1 MASRLNYG
9 KRFRSG
15 AVSTGYHYSQSLHR
29 GLVPKA
35 FLNMAP
41 EDRSWSG
48 VKGAATWAAMKST
61 CYLGKP
67 VEPDLRAE
75 AEERLIERINQCIDI
90 MIFSVEDLMMAPPS
104 PLVSRMPTVN
114 QQQVIDLIDT
124 MSRIVARDYHHWG
137 VYRRPGIVH
146 VRRCVECGTELVAS
160 EKDRCAGCADNYD
173 TYKHAVLE
181 EAKIERLAKRE
192 KERTIKT
199 MQIILGRM
207 QKRLE
212 RHHAKHRRH
221 QGEDAGAMDAT
232 GRGQDLGVGSATAH
246 RTGAGDP
253 GHPQGGNDGIPSEPD
268 PHPGSAG
275 SSSPAAEGD
284 GEQQGG

>member
-1 MASRLNYG
+1 MASKLNYG
-9 KRFRSG
+9 KRFRTG
-15 AVSTGYHYSQSLHR
+15 MVSTGYRYSPSLHH
-29 GLVPKA
+29 GLIPKV
-35 FLNMAP
+35 FLRMTA
-41 EDRSWSG
+41 EERAWG
-48 VKGAATWAAMKST
+48 GIKGSARNAAKKST
-61 CYLGKP
+61 CYLGKA

-104 PLVSRMPTVN
+104 PLASRMPTVN
-114 QQQVIDLIDT
+114 QQQVIDLINT
-124 MSRIVARDYHHWG
+124 MSRIIARDYHHWG
-137 VYRRPGIVH
+137 VYRRPGIAQ

-160 EKDRCAGCADNYD
+160 EKDRCAGCADSYD

-212 RHHAKHRRH
+212 RQHAKHRRH
-221 QGEDAGAMDAT
+221 QGEDAGAMDAS
-232 GRGQDLGVGSATAH
+232 GRGQDLGVGGAAAH
-246 RTGAGDP
+246 RDRAGDP
-253 GHPQGGNDGIPSEPD
+253 GHPQGGDDGGAPEPD
-268 PHPGSAG
+268 PHPGGAG
-275 SSSPAAEGD
+275 PSPAAEASDGQGD
-284 GEQQGG
+284 